1 MPSIPS
7 VFAEIYDA
15 FAPEYERTRVP
26 RFRPFVKNLLQFYDT
41 RPKSSVLDAGT
52 GTGLAATLVA
62 PRVGREG
69 RVVGVDVSE
78 GQLEIARHKAKQF
91 GFAQCE
97 FVVGDINALDFSNS
111 EFDLIICSF
120 ALQGEP
126 AHLFSEFRRLLK
138 PEGGVLLCQEWAPAH
153 AAPESAYDD
162 LIRRNRVTSPGER
175 LARFRAVR
183 EQHRKEWDPI
193 ATPAEY
199 ERLLK
204 QLGFGHVQARAEI
217 LPQHFDSARAYI
229 EWREMEPVHRAELDA
244 MEPEAR
250 EGLLDRAE
258 VELHQFETTKGMDI
272 DWTATQVMAR
282 L

>member
-1 MPSIPS
+1 MASNAA
-7 VFAEIYDA
+7 VFAEIYDV

-26 RFRPFVKNLLQFYDT
+26 RFRPFVKKLLQFYDT

-97 FVVGDINALDFSNS
+97 FVVGDINAMDFPDS

-126 AHLFSEFRRLLK
+126 AHLLSEFRRLLK
-138 PEGGVLLCQEWAPAH
+138 PEGGVLLCEEWAPTR
-153 AAPESAYDD
+153 AAPEAAYDD
-162 LIRRNRVTSPGER
+162 LIRRNRITSPGER
-175 LARFRAVR
+175 LARYRAVR
-183 EQHRKEWDPI
+183 EQHRKDWDPI
-193 ATPAEY
+193 ASPSDY
-199 ERLLK
+199 ERLLT
-204 QLGFGHVQARAEI
+204 QIGFGQVKAEAEVVSE
-217 LPQHFDSARAYI
+217 HFGNARAYI
-229 EWREMEPVHRAELDA
+229 EWRGLEPVHRAELDA

-250 EGLLDRAE
+250 EGLLNWAE
-258 VELHQFETTKGMDI
+258 DELHHFETTKGLDI

-282 L
+282 V